1 MSSIAIMV
9 TMALACIGAIVGVL
23 IVRLSLTEWN
33 STYGR

>member
-1 MSSIAIMV
+1 MV

-23 IVRLSLTEWN
+23 IVCLSLTEWN